1 MTGGVDSVGI
11 VEDDPHYQAF
21 IEQLV
26 GTTPGLACAFTTDN
40 VQGALALFGAH
51 GPRICLVDLALPD
64 GSGIDLVRHIKTSSD
79 GRVLVLS
86 VLGDQ
91 ATVMEALRAG
101 ADGYVLK
108 DMPGP
113 QIVESIRQTLAGF
126 APISPQVA
134 VYLTRLLSSP
144 ASAEPETRG
153 AELSLTDREAET
165 LSMFAKG
172 LSYREAAEVLGV
184 SPHTIS
190 DFVKKIYRKLDVH
203 SRGEAVFE
211 AQSLGLIDR
220 QG

>member
-1 MTGGVDSVGI
+1 MTEGAQSVGI

-21 IEQLV
+21 IEDLV
-26 GTTPGLACAFTTDN
+26 RTTPGLACTFTADC
-40 VQGALALFGAH
+40 VQDALALFDAH
-51 GPRICLVDLALPD
+51 RPRLCLIDLALPD
-64 GSGIDLVRHIKTSSD
+64 GSGVDLVRHIKAGSD

-126 APISPQVA
+126 SPISPQVA
-134 VYLTRLLSSP
+134 VYLTRLLAQPPPTGSGAP
-144 ASAEPETRG
+144 P
-153 AELSLTDREAET
+153 AELRLTDREAET
-165 LSMFAKG
+165 LSLFARG
-172 LSYREAAEVLGV
+172 LSYREAADVLGV

-211 AQSLGLIDR
+211 ARSLGLIDR
-220 QG
+220 QD